1 MPEPM
6 IEKKTII
13 VSQVHRDMPEPMIEK
28 KIFFFFKSKINIFI
42 NKKC

>member
-13 VSQVHRDMPEPMIEK
+13 VSQVHRDMPELMIEK
-28 KIFFFFKSKINIFI
+28 NIYFFKSKINIFI